1 MNRWRWI
8 YLYFAALLVL
18 LVSATILLGSAM
30 PPKIV
35 EEKEFSV
42 IGIEAR
48 TNNAKEMGKDG
59 IIPKQWARFFADGT
73 LAKIP
78 NKVDPTIHAV
88 YTNYASDR
96 NGDYTFLIG
105 ARVSQTSLIPAGMV
119 ARKVPAGKYAVV
131 TSAQGP
137 VERVVPQTWQQ
148 IYSLEDSSTLGGPRS
163 YQADFELYDQRSRD
177 PKDSQV
183 DIYVGINK

>member
-1 MNRWRWI
+1 MNRWHWI
-8 YLYFAALLVL
+8 YLYLAGLLVL
-18 LVSATILLGSAM
+18 LVSATVLLGSAM

-48 TNNAKEMGKDG
+48 TNNAKEMGRDG
-59 IIPKQWARFFADGT
+59 IIPKQWARFFADGIPS
-73 LAKIP
+73 KIP
-78 NKVDPTIHAV
+78 NKVDLTIYAV
-88 YTNYASDR
+88 YTDYASDR
-96 NGDYTFLIG
+96 NGDYAFLIG
-105 ARVSQTSLIPAGMV
+105 ARVSQTSLIPPGMV

-131 TSAQGP
+131 TSAKGP

-163 YQADFELYDQRSRD
+163 YQTDFELYDQRSRD